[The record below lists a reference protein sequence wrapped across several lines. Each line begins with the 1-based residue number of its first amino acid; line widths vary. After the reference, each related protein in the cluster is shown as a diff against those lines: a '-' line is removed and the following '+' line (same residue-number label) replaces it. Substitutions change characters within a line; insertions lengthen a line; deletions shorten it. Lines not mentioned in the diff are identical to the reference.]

1 MTATLLT
8 LATGR
13 TLEVDMA
20 YDDAVTYFA
29 VSGQRAATLT
39 DGRRIKLDTN
49 LIQMTEE
56 ATTRQA
62 VGFR

>member
-1 MTATLLT
+1 
-8 LATGR
+8 
-13 TLEVDMA
+13 
-20 YDDAVTYFA
+20 VTYFA